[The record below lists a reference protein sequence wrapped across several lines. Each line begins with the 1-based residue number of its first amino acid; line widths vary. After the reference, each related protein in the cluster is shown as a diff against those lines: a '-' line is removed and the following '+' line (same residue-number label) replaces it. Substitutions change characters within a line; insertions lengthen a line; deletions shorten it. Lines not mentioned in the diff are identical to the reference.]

1 MFMYDTDSHV
11 CLCTCIDVRT
21 EGRKERANGK
31 EEKSKREVRKKKG
44 GREEEKQI
52 I

>member
-21 EGRKERANGK
+21 EGRKERANRK
-31 EEKSKREVRKKKG
+31 EGRK
-44 GREEEKQI
+44 REEERKRNR
-52 I
+52 